1 MYLPFVHIFL
11 FILGSMEGMSI
22 DPNLKEV
29 RKLKNNNNN
38 KIVSDSKNFSISKQK
53 NISMN

>member
-1 MYLPFVHIFL
+1 
-11 FILGSMEGMSI
+11 MSI